1 MITLIGDVNS
11 VPSNLKNP
19 FDSSKI
25 DSMHVLCIK
34 SVIDDEF
41 VFSGKIEF
49 KNGNTVGAQNFRGS
63 NMADVLQQMYSFV
76 EQLK

>member
-1 MITLIGDVNS
+1 MITLIGNVNS

-19 FDSSKI
+19 FDSTKI

-34 SVIDDEF
+34 SVIDDKF

-49 KNGNTVGAQNFRGS
+49 KNGNTVGAQKFEGD
-63 NMADVLQQMYSFV
+63 NMVDVLQQMYSFV

>member
-19 FDSSKI
+19 FDSTKI

-34 SVIDDEF
+34 SCINDKF

-49 KNGNTVGAQNFRGS
+49 KNGNTIGAQKFEGS
-63 NMADVLQQMYSFV
+63 NMVDVLKQMYSFV